1 MISSI
6 HFTKEASQ
14 QLGMLKGKT
23 GLTPNILARIGFSLS
38 LNDPSI
44 PEPENFPP
52 DGDRIIEK
60 QVLFGEWEDLILS
73 LLKERCKE
81 DHIEEE
87 KWPEHLKAHFN
98 RGALLL
104 NKRVKKI
111 EDIARLLPNS

>member
-6 HFTKEASQ
+6 HFTEEASQ

-44 PEPENFPP
+44 PDPENFPP

-81 DHIEEE
+81 DSIKEEE
-87 KWPEHLKAHFN
+87 WSEYLKAHFN

-111 EDIARLLPNS
+111 EDIARLLPN